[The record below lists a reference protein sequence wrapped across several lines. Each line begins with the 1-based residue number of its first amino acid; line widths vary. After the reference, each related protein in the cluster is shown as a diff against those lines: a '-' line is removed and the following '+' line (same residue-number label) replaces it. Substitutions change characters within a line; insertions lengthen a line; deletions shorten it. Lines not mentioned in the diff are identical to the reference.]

1 MTDSSTQNTQPDST
15 QYRAPARTNTLA
27 IIALIAAFVFA
38 PAGIICGFIARNQI
52 KETKEQGDGLALAA
66 ILIGA
71 VVILIWLFAA
81 IFAVSLFDHVV
92 AHCLSPVPPTP
103 APGLHWVCA
112 GNNTWIS
119 SGG

>member
-1 MTDSSTQNTQPDST
+1 MTDSSTHHSQPE
-15 QYRAPARTNTLA
+15 APQFFAPTRTNTLA

-52 KETKEQGDGLALAA
+52 KVTKEQGDGMALAA
-66 ILIGA
+66 ILVGVA
-71 VVILIWLFAA
+71 VIVLWVGAA

-92 AHCLSPVPPTP
+92 SNCLTPLPPTP
-103 APGLHWVCA
+103 APGLHWICS

>member
-1 MTDSSTQNTQPDST
+1 MTDSSTQNTQPEST
-15 QYRAPARTNTLA
+15 SYHASARTNTLA

-38 PAGIICGFIARNQI
+38 PAGIICGVIARNQI
-52 KETKEQGDGLALAA
+52 KMTKEQGDGMALAA
-66 ILIGA
+66 MIIGA
-71 VVILIWLFAA
+71 VVILIWVCFAV
-81 IFAVSLFDHVV
+81 FAVSLFDHVV
-92 AHCLSPVPPTP
+92 AHCLSPKPPIP